1 MSDFW
6 KDKDY
11 HMIGSRCSGKTT
23 SLLYAAELRGI
34 KNIVMAEPQ
43 VGKLKEQE
51 LGYPEGTFNFI
62 SYTNFDSLDVVD
74 GFLIDE
80 IDNFLHHRF
89 FGYRGFTMSSQEF

>member
-1 MSDFW
+1 MSEFW

-34 KNIVMAEPQ
+34 KNIVMAESQ

-62 SYTNFDSLDVVD
+62 NYKDFDPLTMKED
-74 GFLIDE
+74 FLIDE
-80 IDNFLHHRF
+80 VDNFLHYLFR
-89 FGYRGFTMSSQEF
+89 GYRGFTMSSQEY